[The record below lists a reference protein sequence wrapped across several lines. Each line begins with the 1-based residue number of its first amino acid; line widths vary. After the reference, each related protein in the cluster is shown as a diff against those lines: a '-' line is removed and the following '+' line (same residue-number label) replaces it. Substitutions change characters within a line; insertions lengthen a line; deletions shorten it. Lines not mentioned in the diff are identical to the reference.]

1 MMKTPPL
8 VTTVVTVTLMGSALC
23 HAQDAADK
31 KQKQFEKLDADQNG
45 SLSVEEYLSIVNTP
59 ERAEHFKRLDAD
71 ENGSLTLEE
80 FSTPPG
86 KNGR

>member
-45 SLSVEEYLSIVNTP
+45 SLTLEEYVSIANTP